1 MIKAQEKQLI
11 YMGKFFDY
19 LYDNVIK
26 VQLDNKQLD
35 ELERE
40 NSFPKCK
47 KVPTNKIIKVAN
59 NKNYLPLQGA

>member
-1 MIKAQEKQLI
+1 MSKIKEQMERNQE
-11 YMGKFFDY
+11 
-19 LYDNVIK
+19 
-26 VQLDNKQLD
+26 KQLD

-47 KVPTNKIIKVAN
+47 EILSNKIIKVAN